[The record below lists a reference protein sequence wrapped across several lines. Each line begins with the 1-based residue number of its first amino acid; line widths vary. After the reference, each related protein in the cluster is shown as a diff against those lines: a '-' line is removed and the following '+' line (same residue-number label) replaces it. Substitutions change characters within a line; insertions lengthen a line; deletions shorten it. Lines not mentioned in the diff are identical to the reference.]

1 LELPAFVRV
10 TLNVL
15 LLPSATFPKLKLD
28 ALLVR
33 SAVAAIPVPLNEMVV
48 GEAEMLLMTETSPDN
63 AAAALGENTTSNVAC
78 FRGPI
83 VRGSEIPLIVIPAAL
98 VLACVMVRF
107 DPPSFEMVTD
117 CEAVSPSGTEPKRID
132 DGTTEMAAAP
142 PDVLGWFDPTL
153 EALVSP
159 IHPEQERIAKNR
171 SQRAAEGMALLLKDF
186 ACIED
191 PRFSADDF
199 IDWFFITRNCGWRKA
214 KGTTVPKVTSGTGE

>member
-10 TLNVL
+10 TPNVL

-33 SAVAAIPVPLNEMVV
+33 SAVAAIPVPLNEIVV

-78 FRGPI
+78 FCGPI

-98 VLACVMVRF
+98 VLACVTVRF
-107 DPPSFEMVTD
+107 DPPSFDMVTD
-117 CEAVSPSGTEPKRID
+117 CEAVSPRGTEPKRID

-142 PDVLGWFDPTL
+142 DVLGWLDPTL
-153 EALVSP
+153 DALVSP
-159 IHPEQERIAKNR
+159 IHPELERIAKNR
-171 SQRAAEGMALLLKDF
+171 SQRAAEGMAL
-186 ACIED
+186 
-191 PRFSADDF
+191 
-199 IDWFFITRNCGWRKA
+199 
-214 KGTTVPKVTSGTGE
+214 